1 MARDE
6 IILGGFGGQGII
18 LAGYIMGK
26 GASLFDKKHATH
38 IQDYGPEARGGACRT
53 EVVIS
58 DSKIS
63 YPYIDNPSVLAV
75 MSQEAYT
82 KYSPGMRQD
91 TVLLIDEDLVKPKK
105 SKHAGFFAVPAT
117 RIAQELGRVAVANVV
132 MLGFITAVTNV
143 VSVDAMKKAV
153 LESVPKGTEEL
164 NTKAFDRGY
173 SYGLEKLKTAKE
185 RGNESWSTGNR
196 W

>member
-1 MARDE
+1 MKRDE

-58 DSKIS
+58 DSRIS
-63 YPYIDNPSVLAV
+63 YPYIDNPSILAV

-82 KYSPGMRQD
+82 KYSPRMRQD
-91 TVLLIDEDLVKPKK
+91 TVLLIDEDLVKPKRR
-105 SKHAGFFAVPAT
+105 KHNRLFAIPAT
-117 RIAQELGRVAVANVV
+117 RIAQELGRTAVANVV
-132 MLGFITAVTNV
+132 MLGFITAVTKV
-143 VSVDAMKKAV
+143 VSVEAMKQAV

-164 NTKAFDRGY
+164 NMKAFDRGY
-173 SYGLEKLKTAKE
+173 SYGLEKLKTAEGEGK
-185 RGNESWSTGNR
+185 
-196 W
+196 